1 MPAIIIRNL
10 SHKTHRALKLRA
22 AKRGRSAEEEMRLI
36 LDAAVRPADRIKLG
50 SALVEMSRK
59 IGLNN
64 ADVEALEQTHDR
76 KPLQPPRFGE
86 AFGSFSEWNGGADR
100 KAYGDL

>member
-22 AKRGRSAEEEMRLI
+22 AKRGRSAEEMRLI
-36 LDAAVRPADRIKLG
+36 LDDAVRPADRIKLG
-50 SALVEMSRK
+50 GALAEMSRK
-59 IGLNN
+59 TGLNN
-64 ADVEALEQTHDR
+64 ADVEAIEQTHDGN
-76 KPLQPPRFGE
+76 PLQPSRFGE
-86 AFGSFSEWNGGADR
+86 ALGSFSEWNGRPDR